1 MPGVNENQQTKLKQ
15 QLQARFTELKEIV
28 RQELIRTDDERYL
41 ELAGRVHDTGDE
53 AVADLLAD
61 INLAVVDQHVREI
74 QDIENALLR
83 MGEGRYGICIE
94 CDEDIGYKRLH
105 AYPTAKRCHSC
116 QVKHEKDFAQPG
128 HPAL

>member
-1 MPGVNENQQTKLKQ
+1 MPGLNENQLVKLKQ
-15 QLQARFTELKEIV
+15 QLQARFAELKETV
-28 RQELIRTDDERYL
+28 RQELLRTDDERYL

-53 AVADLLAD
+53 AVADLLSD

-83 MGEGRYGICIE
+83 MGEGRYGICID
-94 CDEDIGYKRLH
+94 CDEEIGYKRLH
-105 AYPTAKRCHSC
+105 AYPTAKRCHGC
-116 QVKHEKDFAQPG
+116 QVKHEKDFAQPS